1 MNRTDPFFLES
12 RPLLIASREILD
24 SFLQRLAD
32 ESIDISELHLGYAED
47 AATLAYGTA
56 TRFYLLARKQ
66 LRAERGCSEAR
77 SQAVERLCAVGGLP
91 QVGHHSEAAASHA
104 LLCLVWHA
112 QNCWEF
118 ESQPRT

>member
-56 TRFYLLARKQ
+56 TRFVAAQTYKALHGWCLE
-66 LRAERGCSEAR
+66 LRSCLFALSF
-77 SQAVERLCAVGGLP
+77 V
-91 QVGHHSEAAASHA
+91 AA
-104 LLCLVWHA
+104 L
-112 QNCWEF
+112 F
-118 ESQPRT
+118 ESRARDRGQV